1 MTNRVL
7 IIGAGASGMM
17 AAIQAARAGAEVTV
31 LEHKDR
37 VGKKLLSTG
46 NGRCN
51 LTNRYQEEACYR
63 CGQAGFVREVLRQF
77 SVEDTLEFF
86 KGLGIL
92 PKDRNGYIY
101 PNSDQASSVLE
112 VLRMEMEHLGIRV
125 LLNCRIADIQKTGK
139 DGNAGFSV
147 RTNQGEVQAE
157 RLILAAGSKAAP
169 VTGSDGSGYEL
180 ARLLGHRI
188 VTPLP
193 ALVQLRCGEKHY
205 KQLAGIRTD
214 AKITLFASEFG
225 NSAGREHSGGRGVAG
240 ERRERDGRKEVWTVL
255 AKEQGEL
262 QLTDYG
268 ISGIPAFQVSRYASV
283 ALHKGQKVKA
293 VIDFLPQMETW
304 EAEKM
309 LRLRRRQMDYKTA
322 EEWMTGLLNKKLGLV
337 LLKLSGISPQ
347 QNMAQVTETQWAE
360 MMKNLKEYETI
371 ITGTNPFEN
380 AQVCCGGVDVAEV
393 TASAMESRKVPGL
406 YFAGEILD
414 VDGICGGYNLQW
426 AWSSGAAAGRHAAG
440 RQSGQDE
447 VQKRAQREA
456 SKRNTERNRSR
467 KGQQ

>member
-1 MTNRVL
+1 MAEEAAMTNKVL

-17 AAIQAARAGAEVTV
+17 AAIQAARSGAEVTV
-31 LEHKDR
+31 LEHMDR
-37 VGKKLLSTG
+37 VGKKILSTG

-51 LTNRYQEEACYR
+51 LTNRYQDETCYR
-63 CGQAGFVREVLRQF
+63 CGQTGFVREVLRQF
-77 SVEDTLEFF
+77 SVEDTLDFF

-101 PNSDQASSVLE
+101 PNSDQASSVLD
-112 VLRMEMEHLGIRV
+112 VLRMEMEHLGIGV
-125 LLNCRIADIQKTGK
+125 LLNCKVTDIQKTGK
-139 DGNAGFSV
+139 NEKTRFSV
-147 RTNQGEVQAE
+147 QTNQGELQAE

-180 ARLLGHRI
+180 ARLLGHEI

-193 ALVQLRCGEKHY
+193 ALVQLRCREKHY

-214 AKITLFASEFG
+214 AKITLM
-225 NSAGREHSGGRGVAG
+225 GG
-240 ERRERDGRKEVWTVL
+240 KEEAWAVL
-255 AKEQGEL
+255 AREQGEL

-268 ISGIPAFQVSRYASV
+268 ISGIPTFQVSRYASI

-293 VIDFLPQMETW
+293 VIDFLPQMEEW

-309 LRLRRRQMDYKTA
+309 LKLRCRQMNYKTA

-347 QNMAQVTETQWAE
+347 QNMTQVTGPQWKE
-360 MMKNLKEYETI
+360 LMKNLKSYETFI
-371 ITGTNPFEN
+371 AGTNPFEN
-380 AQVCCGGVDVAEV
+380 AQVCCGGVDVTEV
-393 TASAMESRKVPGL
+393 TAATMESRKVPGL

-426 AWSSGAAAGRHAAG
+426 AWSSGASAGRHAAVW
-440 RQSGQDE
+440 QSEGKPKD
-447 VQKRAQREA
+447 KSGIRRE
-456 SKRNTERNRSR
+456 KI
-467 KGQQ
+467 